1 MIQFN
6 ELKFNQDGTI
16 LTIDIEVK
24 DLPYFTDVYID
35 RVDIDSQDTYVG
47 TGVSSTPVYTYTE
60 PTNSKTLVL
69 ELDTTDIPLDLS
81 NNMFFVY
88 VTVKG
93 TPDPTTPDY
102 LNIPVTLGVV
112 IHMYPF
118 YQSSLAYLSEIGQNC
133 GQTCQMPKKFID
145 HILRM
150 KALELSLNTGHYT
163 QAISYWEKFFK
174 VTT

>member
-6 ELKFNQDGTI
+6 ELNFNKEGTI
-16 LTIDIEVK
+16 LTIDVEVK
-24 DLPYFTDVYID
+24 DLTYFTNVYID
-35 RVDIDSQDTYVG
+35 KVDIDSQDTYVG
-47 TGVSSTPVYTYTE
+47 IGVSTTPVYTYTE
-60 PTNSKTLVL
+60 PANSKTLRL
-69 ELDTTDIPLDLS
+69 ELDTTDIALDLT

-93 TPDPTTPDY
+93 TPDPSTPDS
-102 LNIPVTLGVV
+102 LNVPVTLGVV

-118 YQSSLAYLSEIGQNC
+118 YQSSLSYLSEISQNC

-145 HILRM
+145 NILRM

-163 QAISYWEKFFK
+163 
-174 VTT
+174 